1 MDAFHGLRVL
11 ATVWVITIH
20 THIYVDKALFDNID
34 ELFRMSATWMR
45 QFIVNASM
53 SVCMFFTIGSVF
65 TFVQY
70 NNGCQPRY

>member
-20 THIYVDKALFDNID
+20 THIYVDKPLFDNID
-34 ELFRMSATWMR
+34 ELYRMSATWMR

-53 SVCMFFTIGSVF
+53 SVCMFFTIGFVLI
-65 TFVQY
+65 FVQSRKG
-70 NNGCQPRY
+70 NPR